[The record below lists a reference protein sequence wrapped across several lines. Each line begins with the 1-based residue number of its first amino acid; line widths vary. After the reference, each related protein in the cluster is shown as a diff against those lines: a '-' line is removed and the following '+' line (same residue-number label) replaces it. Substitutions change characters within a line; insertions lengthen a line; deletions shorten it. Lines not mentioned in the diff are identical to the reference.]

1 MKPYITAPARTILAL
16 AVICAFVGC
25 ADKDIRPTAALDG
38 NKNSK
43 LKSFDTISPEAF
55 KNPPMEARP
64 GAYWCWLN
72 GTVDHEQMTRE
83 MEEAKALGMRGFEIW
98 DIGVYRPVNMVP
110 AGPAFLGE
118 ESLKSIKHAMTEA
131 KRLGL
136 ELNMIAASSWN
147 AGGAWVRKSDGS
159 KRIESSSLAVTGPQK
174 FDAVLPLPCDN
185 ETYYSDIS
193 VLAVPQ
199 SEDKKLASPDLGIDL
214 TGNMNSKGEFAWD
227 VPEGNWTILRFVCRG
242 TNQRLI
248 VPSPNSDGLLIDH
261 LSAGATERHMKHMIN
276 KLGEI
281 DPGHKILKIMSH
293 DSYELEAANDWTEDF
308 SDEFRKRRGYDPGK
322 YLPLLEGWTLDDLD
336 VQTRFLADYRKTV
349 GELTV
354 ERHFRVSREVLNR
367 HGMELCA
374 EAGHGGFPRVD
385 PIWALGQAD
394 IPRGEFWN
402 GKRFWVTKEAAS
414 AANLYGRRF
423 VDSESFTGWR
433 HWLDGPLHY
442 KQLFDVAI
450 CAGLNRLTFHT
461 FTHNPP
467 EAGLPGY
474 VYHAG
479 EHFNANN
486 TWWKQSGPMLLY
498 MGRCSYMMQQGN
510 FIADVCFYYG
520 DQAPNLVPSRRID
533 PNIKPRYTLDK
544 CLHCG
549 RPVPIDFRPLG
560 SGYDYDYIDANS
572 IINRMKVDPE
582 TGQLVVGNM
591 RYRVMV
597 LPSHDH
603 INLAVLQKIRTLVEQ
618 GATILGPVQPIRT
631 NSLTDYPKADL
642 EVARISR
649 ELWGAKPA
657 AADSLPRSSTFGK
670 STVYTNGTSR
680 QVLTQLGVKPD
691 FTVLQGGSQEGPD
704 RIDYIHRR
712 TNNADIYFVC
722 NSAKETKKVLCRFR
736 DAEGRPEIWYPVS
749 GEICLP
755 KAISHQPDNSCNI
768 ELELPAVGSVFVVFR
783 RDGQA
788 PEKTGD
794 LFGDSSVKKTPIK
807 GKWTVKFQPGRLAPE
822 SVEWNELI
830 DWTSSEKP
838 GIKYFSGT
846 ATYSIQFEMPRAAS
860 ADFWLDLGKVNE
872 VGEVS
877 IDGQS
882 LGTVW
887 TFPFRVKVPAK
898 LLSKGSHILE
908 VKVTNVWNNRLVG
921 DRFLPEEERITRT
934 NMQGK
939 HTKSSPLVPSG
950 MLGPVTLQP
959 VKQY

>member
-1 MKPYITAPARTILAL
+1 MKLF
-16 AVICAFVGC
+16 VNICIVLLLLTHPFLSSIGYLKGNVSD
-25 ADKDIRPTAALDG
+25 DK
-38 NKNSK
+38 
-43 LKSFDTISPEAF
+43 ISPEAF
-55 KNPPMEARP
+55 VTPPMEARP

-83 MEEAKALGMRGFEIW
+83 MEEARALGMRGFEIW
-98 DIGVYRPVNMVP
+98 DVGVYRPVNMVP

-118 ESLKSIKHAMTEA
+118 KSLKSIKHAMSEA

-147 AGGAWVRKSDGS
+147 AGGAWVKKSDGS
-159 KRIESSSLAVTGPQK
+159 KRIASSSLDVAGPKK
-174 FDAVLPLPCDN
+174 FKGVLELPCDE
-185 ETYYSDIS
+185 ETYYYDVS

-214 TGNMNSKGEFAWD
+214 TDKMNGKGELKWD

-242 TNQRLI
+242 TNQGLI

-261 LSAGATERHMKHMIN
+261 LSAEATERHMLHMIN
-276 KLGEI
+276 KLGEV

-293 DSYELEAANDWTEDF
+293 DSYELDAANDWTEDF
-308 SDEFRKRRGYDPGK
+308 VDEFTKRRGYDPGK
-322 YLPLLEGWTLDDLD
+322 YLPMLEGWTLDDAD
-336 VQTRFLADYRKTV
+336 IQYRFLADYRKTV
-349 GELTV
+349 GELVV

-385 PIWALGQAD
+385 PIWALGEAD

-402 GKRFWVTKEAAS
+402 GSRFWVTKEAAS
-414 AANLYGRRF
+414 AANLYGRRY

-461 FTHNPP
+461 FAHNPAG
-467 EAGLPGY
+467 AGLPGY

-486 TWWKQSGPMLLY
+486 TWWKQSGPMLAY
-498 MGRCSYMMQQGN
+498 MGRCSYMMQQGD
-510 FIADVCFYYG
+510 FVADVCFYYG

-533 PNIKPRYTLDK
+533 PNVTPRYSLDK

-549 RPVPIDFRPLG
+549 RPLTVDFRPLG

-597 LPSHDH
+597 LPEHDH
-603 INLAVLQKIRTLVEQ
+603 INLDVLQKIRELVKQ
-618 GATILGPVQPIRT
+618 GATIVGPVQPIRT
-631 NSLTDYPKADL
+631 NSLTDYPKADRK
-642 EVARISR
+642 VATIGA
-649 ELWGAKPA
+649 ELWGTENSTQEKVPL
-657 AADSLPRSSTFGK
+657 SHTFGK
-670 STVYTNGTSR
+670 GKVYTNMTSR
-680 QVLTQLGVKPD
+680 QVLAQMGVKPD
-691 FTVLQGGSQEGPD
+691 FTVLKGGSQEGPN
-704 RIDYIHRR
+704 RVDYIHRR
-712 TNNADIYFVC
+712 TDNADIYFVC
-722 NSAKETKKVLCRFR
+722 NGAKETKTLLCQFR

-749 GEICLP
+749 GEICS
-755 KAISHQPDNSCNI
+755 AQSVSHQPDNSFTL
-768 ELELPAVGSVFVVFR
+768 ELELPAIGSAFVVFR

-788 PEKTGD
+788 PKKPAD
-794 LFGDSSVKKTPIK
+794 LLINTSAKRTPIT
-807 GKWTVKFQPGRLAPE
+807 GKWEVKFQPGRLAPE
-822 SVEWNELI
+822 SVEWDELV
-830 DWTSSEKP
+830 DWTTSQEP

-846 ATYSIQFEMPRAAS
+846 ATYSIQFEMPKAA
-860 ADFWLDLGKVNE
+860 AGDFWLDLGKVCE

-877 IDGQS
+877 IDGHG
-882 LGTVW
+882 LGTAW
-887 TFPFRVKVPAK
+887 TFPFRVKVPVK

-921 DRFLPEEERITRT
+921 DQFLLESERITRT
-934 NMQGK
+934 NMQGQ
-939 HTKSSPLVPSG
+939 HTKNSPLVPSG

-959 VKQY
+959 VKY